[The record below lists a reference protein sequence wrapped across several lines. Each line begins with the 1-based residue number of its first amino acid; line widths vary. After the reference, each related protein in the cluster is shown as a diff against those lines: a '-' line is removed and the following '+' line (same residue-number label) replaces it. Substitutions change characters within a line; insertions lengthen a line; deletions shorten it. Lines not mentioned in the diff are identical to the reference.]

1 MTAPGSSS
9 SWAGPTLTALALAAL
24 TYLLFAQS
32 TLFEFLDYDDPDYVV
47 ANVQV
52 QTGLTREGIAW
63 AWTGAHASNWHP
75 LTWMSHMLD
84 VELGGSDPAV
94 HHRTNVVLHALNAA
108 LCFLLFWRATRNLV
122 PAFFVAALFALHPLR
137 VESVAWVAE
146 RKDLLAGT
154 FWFATLLAYQLYL
167 SKPGFLRMML
177 VSLAF
182 ALGMTSKPMVVSL
195 PVVLMLWDVWPA
207 ERAPL
212 GIANADLKPRLIEKL
227 VPFALAL
234 GLAAVTLVVQT
245 RGGATNRFE
254 DVSLGVRAVNAV
266 AAYGIYLYQ
275 CFVPLGLA
283 VFYPHAV
290 VTSDAPIRALLGPAL
305 LSALAYAAWFALGW
319 RLRRELPA
327 ILVGWLWMVVTAL
340 PVIGLVQVG
349 SQAHA
354 DRYTYLPTLGLWF
367 ALAFSIA
374 HLARTRP
381 ALASPALALGGIALA
396 SLAFLTHRQLPVWNN
411 TESLF
416 EHALEVTERN
426 YTAYAKLGELQRAR
440 GNDAAARELYR
451 QSLEIHPNSDE
462 TLANLG
468 LCYLDEGDFVRAR
481 KLFERSLAVAPSN
494 HETRTARGL
503 LEFLEGNVE
512 AAERDFQVALSL
524 APGAPDPLFNL
535 ALIEKSRG
543 NEPRAE
549 TYYRRALASAP
560 NHVGALNN
568 LAELC
573 LEKGDASEAVG
584 LLERWRALDGE
595 DPYVHL
601 SLGRA
606 YRDAGRI
613 LEARVSFGEVLRRL
627 ENVSSGEHADL
638 RNLTNRLMGE
648 L

>member
-9 SWAGPTLTALALAAL
+9 SWARPALTALALATL

-32 TLFEFLDYDDPDYVV
+32 TSFEFLHYDDPDYVV

-52 QTGLTREGIAW
+52 QSGLNRESITW

-84 VELGGSDPAV
+84 VQLGGSDPAV
-94 HHRTNVVLHALNAA
+94 HHRTSVFLHALNAA

-122 PAFFVAALFALHPLR
+122 PALFVAALFALHPLR

-154 FWFATLLAYQLYL
+154 FWFTTLLAYQHYL

-182 ALGMTSKPMVVSL
+182 ALGMASKPMVVSL
-195 PVVLMLWDVWPA
+195 PFVLLLWDVWPA
-207 ERAPL
+207 GRAPL
-212 GIANADLKPRLIEKL
+212 RLTHTDLKPRLTEKL
-227 VPFALAL
+227 VPFGLAL
-234 GLAAVTLVVQT
+234 VLAAVTLVVQT
-245 RGGATNRFE
+245 RGGATNRLE
-254 DVSLGVRAVNAV
+254 DISLAVRGLNAL

-275 CFVPLGLA
+275 CFVPLDLA

-290 VTSDAPIRALLGPAL
+290 VTSDAPVRALLGPAA

-319 RLRRELPA
+319 RVRRELPA

-367 ALAFSIA
+367 ALVFG
-374 HLARTRP
+374 LAQLVRTRP
-381 ALASPALALGGIALA
+381 ALETPALALGGTALA
-396 SLAFLTHRQLPVWNN
+396 SLAFLTHRQLPTWSN

-426 YTAYAKLGELQRAR
+426 YTAYAKLGELNRAR
-440 GNDAAARELYR
+440 GNNAAAKELYR
-451 QSLEIHPNSDE
+451 RALEIHPNSDE

-468 LCYLDEGDFVRAR
+468 LCFLDEGEFQRAR
-481 KLFERSLAVAPSN
+481 KLLERSLAVAPSN
-494 HETRTARGL
+494 HETRTALGV
-503 LEFLEGNVE
+503 LELLEGNVD
-512 AAERDFQVALSL
+512 AAERNLQSALSL
-524 APGAPDPLFNL
+524 APGSPDTLFNL
-535 ALIEKSRG
+535 ALIEEGRENAG
-543 NEPRAE
+543 RAE
-549 TYYRRALASAP
+549 AYYRRALASAP
-560 NHVGALNN
+560 DHSGTLNN

-573 LEKGDASEAVG
+573 LARGDADEAVA
-584 LLERWRALDGE
+584 LLERLRALEGG
-595 DPYVHL
+595 DPYVHF

-606 YRDAGRI
+606 YRGAGRSP
-613 LEARVSFGEVLRRL
+613 EARASFEEVLRHL
-627 ENVSSGEHADL
+627 EHVPPGEHADL
-638 RNLTNRLMGE
+638 RTVTNRLLGE